1 VRGPVRAALSPEEL
15 IRAVHDNFAR
25 RATGRR
31 SRGLARGGEYRATA
45 DLVTG
50 CRFTWCSPS

>member
-31 SRGLARGGEYRATA
+31 SRGLARGG
-45 DLVTG
+45 V
-50 CRFTWCSPS
+50 